1 MSDDR
6 RRQAKRR
13 QSLKSNELDNQRD
26 TGMFDKRNRVL
37 MWAVL
42 VAAALVYTLT
52 YLHHPAL
59 PGNSQR
65 YPEGWW
71 GWFDQGQYLR
81 AATAFLHGDLA
92 PQNFFYP
99 PLYPLIGAAFL
110 PLAPNHP
117 FFVFDGVAFL
127 FFVYTFVRFAETY
140 ISRLEA
146 VLIVVATLFLN
157 YRILEQY
164 AIPWTTACT
173 IAIYSFTLLAL
184 VRLNE
189 ATRDAQLTAR
199 PYSVFHALP
208 FAAVFG
214 LLVLSRPV
222 DAGLAAVFFPAYLY
236 FDWKRTNS
244 QPLRGYWTRLLAV
257 GSLLTLGF
265 ASGLALFAIYNE
277 MIFGS
282 PLGGYVQST
291 ASASG
296 YFVSELPRKVFT
308 LLVDTYTVFLE
319 PGASLVTHYPWIL
332 LSVFGIA
339 LALLSGDALK
349 RVVAIALI
357 AHFCLYAP
365 YGDLLPNGLWR
376 FDNIHYFK
384 WMWPYLGFY
393 TWLTVRWAVATW
405 RNDRRRF
412 GKRLAI
418 VAGSVFL
425 MLTPR
430 FAVVERMGSDRVVT
444 TPSGETSIEINLP
457 ADLSQLDFVD
467 LPRLHGGFTEIYF
480 GEHRANLDGR
490 DLAKVRDFR
499 LVPSP
504 TGARLIFI
512 RPVAGHRLVFRPGQG
527 VDISD
532 VGSTVPVGR
541 YHFSIS
547 WPHLRHDVPR

>member
-1 MSDDR
+1 
-6 RRQAKRR
+6 
-13 QSLKSNELDNQRD
+13 
-26 TGMFDKRNRVL
+26 

-42 VAAALVYTLT
+42 IAAALAYTLK
-52 YLHHPAL
+52 YLHHSAM
-59 PGNSQR
+59 PGNSLK

-81 AATAFLHGDLA
+81 AATAFLHGNLA
-92 PQNFFYP
+92 PQNFYYP

-110 PLAPNHP
+110 PFLPNHP
-117 FFVFDGVAFL
+117 FFLFDGFAFV
-127 FFVYTFVRFAETY
+127 FFVYTFIKFAETY
-140 ISRLEA
+140 ISRIEA
-146 VLIVVATLFLN
+146 VGIVLATLIFN
-157 YRILEQY
+157 HRILEQF

-173 IAIYSFTLLAL
+173 VAIYSFAILRL
-184 VRLNE
+184 VQLNR
-189 ATRDAQLTAR
+189 AVQTSQYVSR
-199 PYSVFHALP
+199 PYSAFHALP
-208 FAAVFG
+208 FAIVFG

-222 DAGLAAVFFPAYLY
+222 DSGLAAVFFPGYLY

-244 QPLRGYWTRLLAV
+244 PPLRLYWGRLLAV

-265 ASGLALFAIYNE
+265 ACGLALFAVYNKV
-277 MIFGS
+277 IFGS

-296 YFVSELPRKVFT
+296 YFPSQLPRKLFT

-319 PGASLVTHYPWIL
+319 PRASLLTHYPWML
-332 LSVFGIA
+332 LSMFGIA

-357 AHFCLYAP
+357 VHFCLYAP

-376 FDNIHYFK
+376 FNNIHYFK
-384 WMWPYLGFY
+384 WMLPYLGFY
-393 TWLTVRWAVATW
+393 AWLTVRWTVASW
-405 RNDRRRF
+405 RTDRERLA
-412 GKRLAI
+412 KRLAI
-418 VAGSVFL
+418 VFGAVFL

-430 FAVVERMGSDRVVT
+430 FAVDERMASDRVVT
-444 TPSGETSIEINLP
+444 GPSGEASIEIDLP
-457 ADLSQLDFVD
+457 DAPSQIDFVD

-480 GEHRANLDGR
+480 GEHRASLDGR
-490 DLAKVRDFR
+490 DLTKVRDFR

-512 RPVAGHRLVFRPGQG
+512 RPVAGHRLVFSAGQG

-532 VGSTVPVGR
+532 VGGTVPVGR
-541 YHFSIS
+541 YYFSIG
-547 WPHLRHDVPR
+547 WPHWRRDVPR